1 MDPNSNQNPQIPSM
15 APREPQPPASPPPAG
30 GQSQQSSYGAPSPNY
45 PPQQPVQP
53 PTNSWNQP
61 NFYGAASQQPVISPQ
76 STNLPP
82 PPPQGPVA
90 LTLPMWIG
98 DHWKILLLSI
108 TGVILVL
115 TIAFQMI
122 YPSSRMLPG
131 TQVDGVTLDYMRKQD
146 AVEKLNEA
154 YGNIPL
160 AIYFGSNQAAFQTP
174 KYKDVGIGVNTED
187 YLAPFEY
194 PWYLRIIPSS
204 FFWAGG
210 LNKPGALEYVYNKNK
225 IDSYIQAQVGDDCTI
240 PARDATLKLVS
251 DKLQVIPSQPGG
263 VCDITR
269 FQQVLAT
276 TQPKAAG
283 ENKVTI
289 DIRETA
295 ALVDDD
301 KARLLANALND
312 RASTPMPISVAGG
325 SQTVAGRSVLGWLDF
340 KSFIPE
346 TPAGQARD
354 EDRIRNG
361 SKLTFSVNRD
371 RMGTF
376 MAGDIGK
383 KLTIKPGVNRV
394 TTRDFTVQARVDG
407 QPGREL
413 DRDRTAVTVENY
425 LNKKANNAIAEPR
438 AVPPSTIYT
447 RSYSPTSTGFRA
459 LLTQWPEEHGGTWAM
474 SFSEVSGTQPYR
486 KASYRGD
493 QQMLAAG
500 VEAGYIGYA
509 VVLAEKDNTILSSD
523 SIAGRSPHQCF
534 TDMIEKSDMDC
545 IGGFFTKI
553 GHQTILARGNEL
565 GLRGTTFGVT
575 NTRTTTDDL
584 TGFLNKAYLTQLA
597 PTAGGGRVMS
607 TMQSTR
613 MKEGIQAGLDKGN
626 TANMAGEIGNVR
638 NDAAV
643 VYSPKGVYLFIIM
656 TDGASWKDIA
666 DLARKVEGLHQ
677 VLPPKT
683 DS

>member
-1 MDPNSNQNPQIPSM
+1 MDPNSNQNPQIPQVP
-15 APREPQPPASPPPAG
+15 PREPQPPVNPSAQAGVPNAQPQPFYSAPPSPPAQPLQSSFYGTPAG
-30 GQSQQSSYGAPSPNY
+30 
-45 PPQQPVQP
+45 QP
-53 PTNSWNQP
+53 PIMPQP
-61 NFYGAASQQPVISPQ
+61 P
-76 STNLPP
+76 TNLPP

-98 DHWKILLLSI
+98 DHWKVLLLSI

-122 YPSSRMLPG
+122 YPSNRLLPG
-131 TQVDGVTLDYMRKQD
+131 TTVDGVALDYMRKQD

-174 KYKDVGIGVNTED
+174 KYKDVGVGVNTED
-187 YLAPFEY
+187 YLAPLEY
-194 PWYLRIIPSS
+194 PWYLRLIPSS

-210 LNKPGALEYVYNKNK
+210 LSKPGALEYVYDKNK

-240 PARDATLKLVS
+240 PARDATLKLVN
-251 DKLQVIPSQPGG
+251 DKLQVVPSQPGG

-269 FQQVLAT
+269 LQQVLAT
-276 TQPKAAG
+276 LQPKAVG

-301 KARLLANALND
+301 KARLLANTLND
-312 RASTPMPISVAGG
+312 RASTPMPISVAGS

-383 KLTIKPGVNRV
+383 KLAIKPGVSRV
-394 TTRDFTVQARVDG
+394 TTRDFTVQSKVDG
-407 QPGREL
+407 QVGREL
-413 DRDRTAVTVENY
+413 DKERTAITVENY
-425 LNKKANNAIAEPR
+425 LNKKANSAIAEAK
-438 AVPPSTIYT
+438 AVPPSTTYT

-459 LLTQWPEEHGGTWAM
+459 LLTQWPEEHAGTWAM
-474 SFSEVSGTQPYR
+474 SFTEVSGTQPYR

-545 IGGFFTKI
+545 ISAFFTKI
-553 GHQTILARGNEL
+553 GNQTVVARGNEL

-613 MKEGIQAGLDKGN
+613 MKDGIQAGLDKGN

-643 VYSPKGVYLFIIM
+643 VYSPKGVYLFIVM
-656 TDGASWKDIA
+656 TDGASWESIA
-666 DLARKVEGLHQ
+666 ELTRKVEALHQ
-677 VLPPKT
+677 VLPPKV